1 MTTELLLIVLAI
13 MLIALSIF
21 FGLKM
26 LRIYR
31 KRSASASWPAINGT
45 VLSREVTSSKNS
57 GSSGYSYRA
66 EVTYSYGAPGGPYK
80 KKLFLGSKGLREQA
94 DKLLDNVG
102 DTIPV
107 RYNPEKPAEHISQHE
122 KIMPVDVLAAM
133 GSMILAVI
141 LIVLAFI

>member
-1 MTTELLLIVLAI
+1 
-13 MLIALSIF
+13 
-21 FGLKM
+21 M

-107 RYNPEKPAEHISQHE
+107 RYNPQKPAEHISEHE
-122 KIMPVDVLAAM
+122 KITPVDVIVTVGLLILAA
-133 GSMILAVI
+133 I